1 MNLNLKNKRVLVTG
15 SSQGIGLEIA
25 KCLSKEGCLV
35 AINGRNKGK
44 LSKAIKEVPRSFSVQ
59 GDITNHKVAKK
70 IIKKV
75 LKVLDG
81 IDILVCNVGSGKSQ
95 KAGQE
100 SYSEWEKVFKK
111 NFWSVVNMVK
121 ESQKFLIKSKGNIVC
136 ISSICGL
143 EVIPGAPTTYST
155 AKSALNTYIKSM
167 SNFFGKYNVRI
178 NGIAPG
184 NILFKNSAWEK
195 KLKKNNK
202 KTINFLKKNVPLQ
215 KFGEAKDIADLAAYL
230 ASDKSKFITGS
241 IFTIDGG
248 QTKKI

>member
-35 AINGRNKGK
+35 AINGRNKNK

-59 GDITNHKVAKK
+59 GDITSHKIAKK
-70 IIKKV
+70 VIKKV
-75 LKVLDG
+75 LKILGG

-95 KAGQE
+95 KTGQE
-100 SYSEWEKVFKK
+100 SYMEWDEVFKK

-184 NILFKNSAWEK
+184 NILFKNSVWEK
-195 KLKKNNK
+195 KLKKSNK
-202 KTINFLKKNVPLQ
+202 KTTNFLKENVPLQ
-215 KFGEAKDIADLAAYL
+215 KFGEAKDIADLTAYL
-230 ASDKSKFITGS
+230 VSNKSKFITGS

>member
-1 MNLNLKNKRVLVTG
+1 
-15 SSQGIGLEIA
+15 
-25 KCLSKEGCLV
+25 
-35 AINGRNKGK
+35 
-44 LSKAIKEVPRSFSVQ
+44 
-59 GDITNHKVAKK
+59 
-70 IIKKV
+70 
-75 LKVLDG
+75 
-81 IDILVCNVGSGKSQ
+81 
-95 KAGQE
+95 
-100 SYSEWEKVFKK
+100 
-111 NFWSVVNMVK
+111 MVK